1 MEAIGDA
8 GGMYIMIDTTAVAL
22 PCENIGAIVWVSIY
36 ISAWASA
43 LLVLLVQGNAKASGC
58 ETSNKYRLSRFF
70 N

>member
-1 MEAIGDA
+1 MPM
-8 GGMYIMIDTTAVAL
+8 GMYIMIDTIAVAL
-22 PCENIGAIVWVSIY
+22 LCENIGTMVWVSLY

-43 LLVLLVQGNAKASGC
+43 LLVLLVQGNAKVSGC

>member
-1 MEAIGDA
+1 MAVVYLCVNMDA
-8 GGMYIMIDTTAVAL
+8 MV
-22 PCENIGAIVWVSIY
+22 IVSLY

-43 LLVLLVQGNAKASGC
+43 LLVLLVQGNAMASGC